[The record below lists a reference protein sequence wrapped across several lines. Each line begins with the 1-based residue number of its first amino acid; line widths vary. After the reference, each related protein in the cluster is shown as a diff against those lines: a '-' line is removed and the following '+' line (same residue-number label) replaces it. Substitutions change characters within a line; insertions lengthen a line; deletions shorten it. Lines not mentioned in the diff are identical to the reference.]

1 MMRKLFFAVA
11 LALVNLVSPAQS
23 LRSNV
28 RSSESKAELN
38 SSFAESRRTS
48 MKNNMDPSVKPGDD
62 FWQYAVGGWLKANP
76 LDAQHPENGA
86 FTELYELNNE
96 RINKLILAYAG
107 KKDLPQ
113 GSDGQKIGALYR
125 LYMDSVGRNRMGYEP
140 IMPYLKQVREV
151 KTRDEALRLMYALDA
166 KGFNTAPFGLSL
178 SLNPFNSSEYMMFA
192 GHGGASLPKEYYD
205 QPNEQQQATVAA
217 VKSLNKDFLKMVGYS
232 EAAAEQKMQA
242 AWAIEYRIGMKTL
255 DQVARRDPMATN
267 HPMSWEQL
275 LGDFKGIDYV
285 AYRDALGLPKDIDVV
300 NVGEFDAL
308 HEVEKVLAETSVED
322 LKSYMELHVID
333 AYSDFLSDAFTDRAF
348 EASKVISGVQ
358 EQQPRWKRA
367 VATISGNLGETIGK
381 LYVKEYFPESSKQR
395 VYRLVKDLQQA
406 FEDRLKENTW
416 MSDSTKAKAL
426 EKLHAMHINV
436 GYPDKWQDM
445 EKFVDIRETENLV
458 ENFIRIKQES
468 RQAGLR
474 KYWHQPVDKT
484 MMPCSPQ
491 TVNAFYHPLFNSI
504 NFPAAILQPPFFDP
518 EADYVCNYG
527 AIGAVIGHEM
537 THGFDDQG
545 CQFDKDGNLKNWWT
559 AGDKARYDERTKVI
573 ADWFSEQEAVPGL
586 KVKAA
591 SEREQNGTSSD
602 SAEREQAPLKVNGQK
617 TLGENVSD
625 NGGLKIAYRAYTNRM
640 ASEPLGNVDGFT
652 PDQRFYLA
660 YARVWACNSTPE
672 YTAMLVN
679 SDVHSPARLR
689 VMAAL
694 PMIDTWYEAFGI
706 QPTDKMFIPKEKRAL
721 VW

>member
-1 MMRKLFFAVA
+1 MLNIKHIKTMIKKVLFAVA
-11 LALVNLVSPAQS
+11 LAFVCLASTAQN
-23 LRSNV
+23 LRS
-28 RSSESKAELN
+28 
-38 SSFAESRRTS
+38 
-48 MKNNMDPSVKPGDD
+48 NMDPSVKPGDD

-86 FTELYELNNE
+86 FTELYELNND
-96 RINKLILAYAG
+96 RINKLIMAYAE
-107 KKDLPQ
+107 KRDLPQ

-125 LYMDSVGRNRMGYEP
+125 LYMDSVSRNKMGYEP

-151 KTRDEALRLMYALDA
+151 QTRDEALRLMYALDA

-217 VKSLNKDFLKMVGYS
+217 VKSLNKDYLKMVGYS
-232 EAAAEQKMQA
+232 DAAAEQKMQA

-255 DQVARRDPMATN
+255 DQVARRNPMATN
-267 HPMSWEQL
+267 HPMPWEQL

-285 AYRDALGLPKDIDVV
+285 AYRDAMGLPKDIDVV
-300 NVGEFDAL
+300 NVGQLEAL
-308 HEVEKVLAETSVED
+308 HEVEKMLAETSVED
-322 LKSYMELHVID
+322 LKAYMELHVIQ
-333 AYSDFLSDAFTDRAF
+333 AYSGFLSDAFTDRAF

-367 VATISGNLGETIGK
+367 VGTISESLGETIGK

-395 VYRLVKDLQQA
+395 VYRLVKDLQKA

-426 EKLHAMHINV
+426 EKLHTMYINV

-445 EKFVDIRETENLV
+445 EKFVDIRENENLV
-458 ENFIRIKQES
+458 ENFIRINQEA
-468 RQAGLR
+468 RQATIR

-484 MMPCSPQ
+484 MMPFTPQ
-491 TVNAFYHPLFNSI
+491 TVNAGYMPLFNSI

-518 EADYVCNYG
+518 EADYVSNYG
-527 AIGAVIGHEM
+527 AIGVVIGHEM

-545 CQFDKDGNLKNWWT
+545 CQFDKDGNLANWWT
-559 AGDKARYDERTKVI
+559 ADDKARYDERTKVI

-586 KVKAA
+586 KV
-591 SEREQNGTSSD
+591 
-602 SAEREQAPLKVNGQK
+602 NGQK

-625 NGGLKIAYRAYTNRM
+625 NGGLKIAYRAFENRM
-640 ASEPLGNVDGFT
+640 KQEPLGTVDGFT
-652 PDQRFYLA
+652 PAQRFYLA
-660 YARVWACNSTPE
+660 YARVWASNSTPE

-679 SDVHSPARLR
+679 SDVHSPNRLR

-706 QPTDKMFIPKEKRAL
+706 KPTDKMFLPKEKRAL

>member
-1 MMRKLFFAVA
+1 MMMRKMFFAVA
-11 LALVNLVSPAQS
+11 LALVNLASTAQS

-38 SSFAESRRTS
+38 SSFAESQRTS
-48 MKNNMDPSVKPGDD
+48 MKINMDPSVKPGDD

-107 KKDLPQ
+107 KKGLPQ

-217 VKSLNKDFLKMVGYS
+217 VKSLNKDYLKMVGYS

-545 CQFDKDGNLKNWWT
+545 CQFDKDGNLANWWT

-573 ADWFSEQEAVPGL
+573 ADWFSEQEALPG
-586 KVKAA
+586 
-591 SEREQNGTSSD
+591 
-602 SAEREQAPLKVNGQK
+602 LKVNGQK

-625 NGGLKIAYRAYTNRM
+625 NGGLKIAYRAYKNRM
-640 ASEPLGNVDGFT
+640 ASEPLGNADGFT

-706 QPTDKMFIPKEKRAL
+706 KPTDKMFIPKEKRAL

>member
-1 MMRKLFFAVA
+1 MRKLFFTVA
-11 LALVNLVSPAQS
+11 IALVSLASTAQ
-23 LRSNV
+23 
-28 RSSESKAELN
+28 
-38 SSFAESRRTS
+38 TS
-48 MKNNMDPSVKPGDD
+48 MRANMDPSVKPGDD

-86 FTELYELNNE
+86 FTDLYELNNE
-96 RINKLILAYAG
+96 RINKLILAYAE

-125 LYMDSVGRNRMGYEP
+125 LYMDSVSRNRMGYEP
-140 IMPYLKQVREV
+140 IMPYLRQVREV
-151 KTRDEALRLMYALDA
+151 QTRDEALRLMYELDA
-166 KGFNTAPFGLSL
+166 KGFNAAPFGLSL
-178 SLNPFNSSEYMMFA
+178 SLNPFNSSEYLMFA

-275 LGDFKGIDYV
+275 
-285 AYRDALGLPKDIDVV
+285 
-300 NVGEFDAL
+300 
-308 HEVEKVLAETSVED
+308 
-322 LKSYMELHVID
+322 
-333 AYSDFLSDAFTDRAF
+333 
-348 EASKVISGVQ
+348 
-358 EQQPRWKRA
+358 PRWKRA
-367 VATISGNLGETIGK
+367 VATISGSLGETIGK
-381 LYVKEYFPESSKQR
+381 LYVKEFFPESSKQR
-395 VYRLVKDLQQA
+395 VYRMVKDLQQA

-445 EKFVDIRETENLV
+445 EKFIDIRETENLV

-559 AGDKARYDERTKVI
+559 AEDKARYDERTKVI

-586 KVKAA
+586 KV
-591 SEREQNGTSSD
+591 
-602 SAEREQAPLKVNGQK
+602 NGQK

-625 NGGLKIAYRAYTNRM
+625 NGGLKIAYRAYKNRM
-640 ASEPLGNVDGFT
+640 ASEPLSDVEGFT

-672 YTAMLVN
+672 YIAMLVN

>member
-1 MMRKLFFAVA
+1 MFFAVV
-11 LALVNLVSPAQS
+11 LALVSLASTAQNL
-23 LRSNV
+23 
-28 RSSESKAELN
+28 KA
-38 SSFAESRRTS
+38 
-48 MKNNMDPSVKPGDD
+48 NMDESVKPGDD
-62 FWQYAVGGWLKANP
+62 FWQYAVGGWLKTNP

-86 FTELYELNNE
+86 FTDLSEQNNE

-125 LYMDSVGRNRMGYEP
+125 LYMDSISRNKMGYEP
-140 IMPYLKQVREV
+140 IMPYLRQVREV
-151 KTRDEALRLMYALDA
+151 QTREEALRLMYALDA
-166 KGFNTAPFGLSL
+166 KGFNTAPFGLGL
-178 SLNPFNSSEYMMFA
+178 SLNPFNSSEYLMGA
-192 GHGGASLPKEYYD
+192 GHGGATLPKEYYD
-205 QPNEQQQATVAA
+205 QPNEQQKATVAA
-217 VKSLNKDFLKMVGYS
+217 IKSLNKDYLKMVGYS
-232 EAAAEQKMQA
+232 DAAAEQKMQA
-242 AWAIEYRIGMKTL
+242 EWAIEYRIGMKTL
-255 DQVARRDPMATN
+255 DQVARRNPMATN
-267 HPMSWEQL
+267 HLMPWDQVL
-275 LGDFKGIDYV
+275 ADFKGIDWI
-285 AYRDALGLPKDIDVV
+285 AYRDALNLPKDIDVV
-300 NVGEFDAL
+300 NVRQLDAL

-322 LKSYMELHVID
+322 LKSYMELKVIN

-348 EASKVISGVQ
+348 EASKAINGVQ

-436 GYPDKWQDM
+436 GYPDKWEDM
-445 EKFVDIRETENLV
+445 EKYIDIRENENLV
-458 ENFIRIKQES
+458 ENFIRISQEA
-468 RQAGLR
+468 RQAQFR

-484 MMPCSPQ
+484 MMPYSPQ
-491 TVNAFYHPLFNSI
+491 TVNAAYIPLFNSI

-545 CQFDKDGNLKNWWT
+545 CQFNKDGNLANWWT
-559 AGDKARYDERTKVI
+559 ADDKARYDERTKVI

-586 KVKAA
+586 KV
-591 SEREQNGTSSD
+591 
-602 SAEREQAPLKVNGQK
+602 NGQK

-625 NGGLKIAYRAYTNRM
+625 NGGLKIAYRAFENRM
-640 ASEPLGNVDGFT
+640 RQEPLNTIDGFT
-652 PDQRFYLA
+652 PAQRFYLA

-672 YTAMLVN
+672 YIAMLVN

-706 QPTDKMFIPKEKRAL
+706 KSDAKMFIPKEKRAL